1 MEMEPKTS
9 VIHRLKT
16 FAIGRAR
23 NLYDPGIFRKI
34 SLIAFFAWVG
44 LGADGLSS
52 SCYGP
57 SEAFITLGRFHYLG
71 IFVALGTALTIFVI
85 STSYS
90 QTIELFPS
98 GGGGYLVASKL
109 HSPMVGMVSG
119 CALLIDYVLTISVS
133 VAAGSDALFSF
144 FPVIWQPFKLWF
156 AFLGVLILILL
167 NLRGVKESVLSLA
180 PIFLTFVLTHAF
192 VIVYAFVSRASDFS
206 GASQTTLSE
215 LGTAQSELGFLGMI
229 FLVLRAYS
237 MGAGTFTGIEAVSNG
252 LPILREPRVRT
263 GKRTMRF
270 MATSLALMAVG
281 LMCAYFLFRVAP
293 QNGKTLNAVLF
304 ESVTADWGNFGY
316 VFVLIT
322 LISEAAILFVAAQ
335 AGFIDGPRILSN
347 MAIDRWVPTKFSMLS
362 DRLVTQNGIYLMG
375 LAAMAIL
382 FLSHG
387 RVEFL
392 IILYS
397 INVFITFILTESGMV
412 RHWWQVRHQ
421 VRNWLRKL
429 SVNGIALVLDVF
441 ILLTVVIIKFHEGG
455 WITLVVTGLLIGLV
469 LLIKRHYNNTR
480 KLLSKLDDLAITAD
494 KSEAMTPEGAIQNE
508 VLEADPN
515 GRTAVILVNGFNG
528 LGLHTLFAVFR
539 LFGKEFKNYVFV
551 QVGIVDAGNF
561 KGAEQIDRLK
571 EYVQSEVGKYV
582 AYMRSLGIY
591 AEGIIGIGTEVVV
604 EVMKLAPQIMGRFPK
619 STFYGGQLVFAEE
632 TFLTR
637 LLHNNIV
644 FAVQRKFYHQGI
656 PFFILPIKV

>member
-1 MEMEPKTS
+1 METRLSM
-9 VIHRLKT
+9 IHRLKT
-16 FAIGRAR
+16 FLIGRAR

-57 SEAFITLGRFHYLG
+57 AEAFITLGKYHYLG
-71 IFVALGTALTIFVI
+71 IFVALGTAFTIAVI

-90 QTIELFPS
+90 QTIELFPA

-109 HSPMVGMVSG
+109 HSPIVGMVSG

-144 FPVIWQPFKLWF
+144 FPVVWQPFKLWF

-167 NLRGVKESVLSLA
+167 NLRGVKESVLTLA

-192 VIVYAFVSRASDFS
+192 VIAYAFVTRLSDFS
-206 GASQTTLSE
+206 SATKATAADLSLAGSE
-215 LGTAQSELGFLGMI
+215 LGMVGMVFI
-229 FLVLRAYS
+229 ILRAYS

-316 VFVLIT
+316 LFVLIT

-375 LAAMAIL
+375 LAAIAVL
-382 FLSHG
+382 FLSGG

-412 RHWWQVRHQ
+412 RHWWQVRHRL
-421 VRNWLRKL
+421 RNWFRKL

-441 ILLTVVIIKFHEGG
+441 ILTTVVIIKFHEGG
-455 WITLVVTGLLIGLV
+455 WITLVITSLLIGLV
-469 LLIKRHYNNTR
+469 LLIKRHYNITQR
-480 KLLSKLDDLAITAD
+480 LLNRLDDLVPTAE
-494 KSEAMTPEGAIQNE
+494 KPEPMIPGAASQPA

-515 GRTAVILVNGFNG
+515 GRTAVVLVNGFNG

-539 LFGKEFKNYVFV
+539 LFGREFKNYVFM
-551 QVGIVDAGNF
+551 QVGVVDAGNF
-561 KGAEQIDRLK
+561 KGAEQIDRLRAHV
-571 EYVQSEVGKYV
+571 ESEVGKYV
-582 AYMRSLGIY
+582 SYMKSLGIY
-591 AEGIIGIGTEVVV
+591 AEGVIGIGTEVVD
-604 EVMKLAPQIMGRFPK
+604 EIMKLAPQVMSKFPK
-619 STFYGGQLVFAEE
+619 SMFYGGQLVFAEE

-637 LLHNNIV
+637 LLHNHVV
-644 FAVQRKFYHQGI
+644 FAVQRRFYHQGT

>member
-1 MEMEPKTS
+1 MEMEPKPS
-9 VIHRLKT
+9 KAHRLKT

-23 NLYDPGIFRKI
+23 NLYDPTIFHKI
-34 SLIAFFAWVG
+34 SLIAIFAWVG

-57 SEAFITLGRFHYLG
+57 SEAFITLGKYHFLG
-71 IFVALGTALTIFVI
+71 IFVALGTAFTILVI

-90 QTIELFPS
+90 QTIELFPA

-109 HSPMVGMVSG
+109 HSPIVGMISG

-144 FPVIWQPFKLWF
+144 FPVMFQPLKLWF
-156 AFLGVLILILL
+156 AFLGVFVLILL
-167 NLRGVKESVLSLA
+167 NLRGVKESVLTLA

-192 VIVYAFVSRASDFS
+192 VIVYAFATHLSDFS
-206 GASQTTLSE
+206 GTVQTTVSDMNMARAE
-215 LGTAQSELGFLGMI
+215 LGLFGVI
-229 FLVLRAYS
+229 FLILRAYS

-263 GKRTMRF
+263 GKRTMRL
-270 MATSLALMAVG
+270 MATSLAVMAVG
-281 LMCAYFLFRVAP
+281 LMCAYFLFHVAP

-304 ESVTADWGNFGY
+304 ENVTAHWGSYGY
-316 VFVLIT
+316 IFVLIT

-347 MAIDRWVPTKFSMLS
+347 MALDRWVPTKFSMLS

-375 LAAMAIL
+375 LAAMAVL
-382 FLSHG
+382 FFSHG

-429 SVNGIALVLDVF
+429 SVNGVALILDVF
-441 ILLTVVIIKFHEGG
+441 ILMTVVIIKFHEGG
-455 WITLVVTGLLIGLV
+455 WITLVITGILVSFV
-469 LLIKRHYNNTR
+469 LLIKRHYNNIR
-480 KLLSKLDDLAITAD
+480 KQLSKLDDLVATAE
-494 KSEAMTPEGAIQNE
+494 KPEPMTPEGASVI
-508 VLEADPN
+508 VDLKADPN

-539 LFGKEFKNYVFV
+539 LFGKEFKNYVFL
-551 QVGIVDAGNF
+551 QVGVVDAGNF
-561 KGAEQIDRLK
+561 KGAEQIERLK
-571 EYVQSEVGKYV
+571 EHIESEVGKYV
-582 AYMRSLGIY
+582 AYIKSLGVY
-591 AEGIIGIGTEVVV
+591 AEGFIGMGTEVVE
-604 EVMKLAPQIMGRFPK
+604 EVIKLAPQVMQKFPK
-619 STFYGGQLVFAEE
+619 SIFYGGQLVFAEE